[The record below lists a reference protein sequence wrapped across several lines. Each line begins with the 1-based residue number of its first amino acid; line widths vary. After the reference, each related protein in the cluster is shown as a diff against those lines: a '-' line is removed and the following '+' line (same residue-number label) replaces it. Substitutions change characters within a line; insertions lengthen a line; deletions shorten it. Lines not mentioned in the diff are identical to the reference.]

1 MCAHKPIHV
10 AALCCTYASHVSYDC
25 SSSPSTI
32 YVHAIIASNMYV
44 CLIQLSNAAGSKV
57 HMLASTVSSK
67 FIQSMGNVEGF
78 QFEVCSNSQALYTHP
93 VTMFPLGPIQLDWVF
108 VNIH

>member
-1 MCAHKPIHV
+1 MDRHALHVYDFEMCAHKFMHV
-10 AALCCTYASHVSYDC
+10 AALCYTYASHVSYNG

-32 YVHAIIASNMYV
+32 CVHTIIASNMYV
-44 CLIQLSNAAGSKV
+44 CLMQLSNAAGSKV

-78 QFEVCSNSQALYTHP
+78 QFEVCNSQALYTHTHL
-93 VTMFPLGPIQLDWVF
+93 VTMFP
-108 VNIH
+108 